1 MNGNKII
8 SIVGNIA
15 SGKTTLIRQLKEY
28 FKLDKSIIFFE
39 EPVDEWKAMLDKF
52 YMDKKKYAFGLQQL
66 ILITYYT
73 ELKKLID
80 THSNCIIIVERCHIC
95 NGKVF
100 SQMLYEDGFI
110 TNDDYGLYKIM
121 YNKYLE
127 CFCFDIDKVIYLKV
141 EPSICWE
148 RYNIRNRTGELID
161 IEYLEKIETYYD
173 AMINGLDDS
182 VGIYKING
190 NEELQD
196 IFHRLKRC
204 LILENLHFH
213 DKEKEF
219 IHTTIEN
226 KV

>member
-1 MNGNKII
+1 MTSNVGSTELGNFGKGLGFSSGDSKVTDELRKKEIIKKALKSKFRPEFLNRLDDIIVFNSLEKEDIEKI
-8 SIVGNIA
+8 V
-15 SGKTTLIRQLKEY
+15 LL
-28 FKLDKSIIFFE
+28 
-39 EPVDEWKAMLDKF
+39 
-52 YMDKKKYAFGLQQL
+52 
-66 ILITYYT
+66 

-204 LILENLHFH
+204 LILENLHFN